1 MNGLCVGLCV
11 ALLMCFSET
20 AMQSAQAAAMVFA
33 QSVMPALFP
42 MMVLCGLLLPK
53 QQRNPARLRQG
64 QFWGLLFFSFAA
76 GSPASAKRVRQL
88 SQAGLVQREQMLPLL
103 ALTGVMSPM
112 FFVGTLSGWTGLPT
126 AAWTMLGL
134 HWASALLAGGGCFLY
149 QRFKNNAKGLRA
161 APQAEGAEKITNANA
176 TENSVMSALPA
187 AITSAAQALLAVCGA
202 MMVFAIVVGVLRAA
216 LAAVLPQWTAAHGPF
231 LAVLHALLEIGGG
244 AAELLSSFEA
254 PPLPL
259 LCGLCSFGGLSIWL
273 QNLLFVGECVRPAK
287 LLLLRALHGALA
299 YGLCRLFLGCFPML
313 AQAFMPMVGHME
325 ALPVIRADISPLLP
339 LLLLLLTALA
349 ARFPRP
355 SASS

>member
-1 MNGLCVGLCV
+1 
-11 ALLMCFSET
+11 
-20 AMQSAQAAAMVFA
+20 
-33 QSVMPALFP
+33 
-42 MMVLCGLLLPK
+42 
-53 QQRNPARLRQG
+53 
-64 QFWGLLFFSFAA
+64 
-76 GSPASAKRVRQL
+76 
-88 SQAGLVQREQMLPLL
+88 
-103 ALTGVMSPM
+103 MSPM

-126 AAWTMLGL
+126 AAWAMLGL
-134 HWASALLAGGGCFLY
+134 HWASALLVGGGCFLY

-161 APQAEGAEKITNANA
+161 ASQAEGAEKITNANA

-216 LAAVLPQWTAAHGPF
+216 LAAVLPQWTAAHRPF

-244 AAELLSSFEA
+244 AAEVLSSFEA

-299 YGLCRLFLGCFPML
+299 YGLCWLLLGCFPML
-313 AQAFMPMVGHME
+313 AQAFMPMAGGTE
-325 ALPVIRADISPLLP
+325 ALHVIRAHISPLLP
-339 LLLLLLTALA
+339 LLLLLTALA